1 MKKVM
6 MSVALISAIAI
17 AAGYSMIGSDKSEE
31 NVADLTSANVEA
43 LAQTIDFGV
52 ICADFHDGECGYLF
66 DDLWVEGEP
75 VYDPSIQQY

>member
-17 AAGYSMIGSDKSEE
+17 AAGYSMIGSDKSEM

-43 LAQTIDFGV
+43 LA
-52 ICADFHDGECGYLF
+52 
-66 DDLWVEGEP
+66 DDINSVVGCLP
-75 VYDPSIQQY
+75 VQEYVCSTPRNDYSDKAPIIYPEV

>member
-6 MSVALISAIAI
+6 MSVALVSAI

-43 LAQTIDFGV
+43 LAQVIEIGP
-52 ICADFHDGECGYLF
+52 ICASVLPHDCPLPETNYLGH
-66 DDLWVEGEP
+66 VIKIEHE
-75 VYDPSIQQY
+75 